1 MEKKWWQS
9 SVVYQVYP
17 RSFADSNGMEWE
29 IFQELQGKLNI

>member
-9 SVVYQVYP
+9 SVVYQIYP
-17 RSFADSNGMEWE
+17 GVLRTAMGMEWG